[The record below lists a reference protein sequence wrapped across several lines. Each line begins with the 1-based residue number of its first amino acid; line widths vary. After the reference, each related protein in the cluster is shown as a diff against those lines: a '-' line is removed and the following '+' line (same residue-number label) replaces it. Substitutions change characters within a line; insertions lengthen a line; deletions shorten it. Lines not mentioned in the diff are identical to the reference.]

1 MEQNKKNFKLYLL
14 LHGLL
19 LLFSFAPV
27 CSKLAGRYPVF
38 SVNFFLFYG
47 LMVLILG
54 IYAIFWQ
61 QIIKRMPLT
70 AAYANKAVTVVW
82 GMVWGVLLFTEVV
95 TVQKVV
101 GAAVIIAGIVLY
113 AVSGTNAQEK
123 APVQASAPGT
133 EPKERKDAE
142 NGKQ

>member
-1 MEQNKKNFKLYLL
+1 MDTNKKNYKIYLL

-19 LLFSFAPV
+19 LLFSLAPV

-38 SVNFFLFYG
+38 SVNFFVFYG
-47 LMVLILG
+47 LMILILG
-54 IYAIFWQ
+54 VYAIFWQ
-61 QIIKRMPLT
+61 QIIKKMPLT

-95 TVQKVV
+95 TAQKVV

-113 AVSGTNAQEK
+113 AVSGTDAREK
-123 APVQASAPGT
+123 APVSSA
-133 EPKERKDAE
+133 DAE
-142 NGKQ
+142 RDDGREDADHGNQ